1 MNVQPSMRHV
11 FFFRNMVGLIA
22 LISAKVLKLHIDYRC
37 LPKRVQTISR
47 TFTKGF
53 ELGNWFTDPG
63 IRGQHDQ

>member
-11 FFFRNMVGLIA
+11 FFFRNMVGLA